1 MFERVDFAGVVVLFF
16 DDMMMIKSINFFIVK
31 KKVVLKTGSIEKIR
45 GRRNLIRQQ
54 FPGFLVCSNFEL
66 GTHQNVIRL

>member
-1 MFERVDFAGVVVLFF
+1 MCERVDFAGVVVLFF

-31 KKVVLKTGSIEKIR
+31 KKVVLKTGGIEKIR

-54 FPGFLVCSNFEL
+54 FPCFFVCSNLKL
-66 GTHQNVIRL
+66 GTYKIEIMA